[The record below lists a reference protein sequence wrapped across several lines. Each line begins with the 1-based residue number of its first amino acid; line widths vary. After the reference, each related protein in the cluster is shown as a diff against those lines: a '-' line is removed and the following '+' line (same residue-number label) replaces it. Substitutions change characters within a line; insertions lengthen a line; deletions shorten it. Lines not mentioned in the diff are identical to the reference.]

1 MYLKDA
7 VWNQMYIGLLCSA
20 AIYEPFTD
28 IIGEDCHMNK
38 HVLVSQNLDDARIDR
53 WPCNTDGAGHNSKDT
68 EHNAKWRHAHRLCSV
83 HTRAGACRARPHRRP
98 LMRDS
103 IAPGLCL
110 HTHVV
115 VANVYS
121 CKPYSTC

>member
-1 MYLKDA
+1 MG
-7 VWNQMYIGLLCSA
+7 QMSKVGVQLSLMTMSASACGCISRTLYGLLCSA

-28 IIGEDCHMNK
+28 IIGEDCHINK

-83 HTRAGACRARPHRRP
+83 HESRGLPRAA
-98 LMRDS
+98 
-103 IAPGLCL
+103 
-110 HTHVV
+110 T
-115 VANVYS
+115 
-121 CKPYSTC
+121 